1 MLKLTE
7 VACRFSLKTLFWKFL
22 TSQNNNN
29 DLSYF
34 TEKRV
39 LLQAVISSEDYGISR
54 NSYFTEHLWLAA
66 SELPKQI

>member
-22 TSQNNNN
+22 TSQNN

-39 LLQAVISSEDYGISR
+39 LLQAVISSEDYEISR